1 MGANG
6 PRVPR
11 AAHATHFCINALTLG
26 TRFPRFFG
34 WAFGRRP
41 WDYSMPVVT
50 GEKAL
55 WNNADLADYRVDRVW
70 DWDGESVLNG

>member
-1 MGANG
+1 
-6 PRVPR
+6 
-11 AAHATHFCINALTLG
+11 
-26 TRFPRFFG
+26 
-34 WAFGRRP
+34 
-41 WDYSMPVVT
+41 MPVVT